1 MCLCVKEV
9 GSLGGGTTAVMHS
22 LYFVLCGRDNK
33 QTKRMQSESSS
44 WSGHTWGAASWS
56 GCNQGTAA
64 EVDTVWKLQL
74 KWSQSG
80 CGWVWPHETSLAR
93 DTTIHVLAS
102 LWLILHVTWWP
113 CCQKQL
119 SQNCK
124 REDKSYYSD
133 CNGVVRIFVGISWK
147 LRASLQMKVE
157 VSTPAMAGGQS
168 DHNSTT
174 KVVFKIIITHLGQC
188 MMAIRVV

>member
-1 MCLCVKEV
+1 MGVITSRRRGCSQRAAAEV
-9 GSLGGGTTAVMHS
+9 DIPGEQQAEVDAI
-22 LYFVLCGRDNK
+22 RE
-33 QTKRMQSESSS
+33 QQPRWIQSGNCS
-44 WSGHTWGAASWS
+44 WSGHNRGAV
-56 GCNQGTAA
+56 GCDHMRL
-64 EVDTVWKLQL
+64 V
-74 KWSQSG
+74 
-80 CGWVWPHETSLAR
+80 LAR